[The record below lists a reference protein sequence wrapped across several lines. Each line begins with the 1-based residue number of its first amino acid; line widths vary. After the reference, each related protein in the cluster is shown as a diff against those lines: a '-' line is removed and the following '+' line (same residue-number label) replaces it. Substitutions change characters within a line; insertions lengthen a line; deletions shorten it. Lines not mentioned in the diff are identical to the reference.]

1 MKKKKTLKEIRR
13 EQRYTL
19 QAVADATGIPLSTY
33 TAYEGGYR
41 TPRVD
46 AAVKIAEF
54 FKVKVE
60 DIDFMV
66 KKK

>member
-1 MKKKKTLKEIRR
+1 MKKKTLKEIRR

-19 QAVADATGIPLSTY
+19 QAVAEKTGIPLSTY

-46 AAVKIAEF
+46 AAIKIAKF
-54 FKVKVE
+54 FGVKVE
-60 DIDFMV
+60 DIEFKQN
-66 KKK
+66 KK